1 MLPASRATVVHGFMA
16 VEGAPGGAQPD
27 QGRMQNE
34 LVVLD
39 ADQQDMASRGSPA
52 SGDQPD
58 QSLREAASGSCRCS
72 NRRWLMTKDEIN
84 AEVKAI
90 IRRSDLWSPTDS
102 PETVATLMVLTVLM
116 SLGIP
121 HEQAPEVMLKALARL
136 NPPA

>member
-1 MLPASRATVVHGFMA
+1 
-16 VEGAPGGAQPD
+16 
-27 QGRMQNE
+27 
-34 LVVLD
+34 
-39 ADQQDMASRGSPA
+39 
-52 SGDQPD
+52 
-58 QSLREAASGSCRCS
+58 
-72 NRRWLMTKDEIN
+72 MTKEEIN

-136 NPPA
+136 TLRA